1 MIIKLDRTTFKRNLW
16 HRAFK
21 KALNRLDD
29 DRTTKTKVKQIVF
42 YGVKCYGKWNDSEGV
57 ELKNKTG
64 EIFQII
70 TLIEA
75 LTPREFMQIF
85 PLAKDYDGQ
94 RWETKDYFYTMDY
107 SEILGM
113 DVPIG
118 ENVFEFLMEYW
129 NADVMLFATKALS
142 ALSAIHEEQ
151 SSIGIFE
158 EFLRDHGVEPFG
170 YY

>member
-1 MIIKLDRTTFKRNLW
+1 MIIKLDRTAFKRNLW
-16 HRAFK
+16 HRALE

-29 DRTTKTKVKQIVF
+29 DRTTKTKIKQIVF
-42 YGVKCYGKWNDSEGV
+42 YGVKCYGRWNDSKGI
-57 ELKNKTG
+57 ELKSKMG

-70 TLIEA
+70 ELIEA

-107 SEILGM
+107 LEMLGM
-113 DVPIG
+113 DEPIG

-129 NADVMLFATKALS
+129 NTDVMLFTLKATSGLS
-142 ALSAIHEEQ
+142 AVYEEQ
-151 SSIGIFE
+151 TGIGIFE
-158 EFLRDHGVEPFG
+158 EFLRNQGIEPFD